1 MMRAGR
7 FRYYVARS
15 IEDAAAAL
23 ANEGPAAMLLAGGTD
38 LLPNMKRRQNAPDV
52 LISLRHVRELRGIA
66 CNGETTI
73 GAGTTL
79 ADIVQTTALAQ
90 KHRALVCAAAQ
101 VASPL
106 IRNTATIGGNICLDT
121 RCNYYNQTYEWR
133 NAIGF
138 CLRGPLPDGVCW
150 VAPSSTRCWAVAS
163 SDTAPALIALGARV
177 TLRSI
182 EGERDLALED
192 LYVDDGARPLTKR
205 ADEIV
210 TSILIP
216 SRATRSTYWKLRRRG
231 SIDFP
236 VLGVAAAIRFGPHD
250 VVEEARIV
258 LGAVASHPL
267 LVPESQLL
275 VGRQL
280 TDDVIAEFADNASR
294 HAKPLDTS
302 DFQMTWRKTVARS
315 FLSGT
320 LRELRGDD
328 PNTFPLLAREAAAA
342 ADRGRRI
349 VFTRRRGDAEEEAG

>member
-1 MMRAGR
+1 MMRAGA
-7 FRYYVARS
+7 FRYHAARS
-15 IEDAAAAL
+15 LADAAAAL
-23 ANEGPAAMLLAGGTD
+23 AGEGPGAMLLAGGTD
-38 LLPNMKRRQNAPDV
+38 LVPNMKRRQNTPEV

-66 CNGETTI
+66 GNGETTI

-79 ADIVQTTALAQ
+79 ADIVQTSALAER
-90 KHRALVCAAAQ
+90 HRALVCAARQ
-101 VASPL
+101 VATPL
-106 IRNTATIGGNICLDT
+106 IRNRATIGGNLCLDT
-121 RCNYYNQTYEWR
+121 RCNYFNQTYEWR
-133 NAIGF
+133 KSIGF
-138 CLRGPLPDGVCW
+138 CLRGPLPDGICW

-177 TLRSI
+177 ILRSV
-182 EGERDLALED
+182 EGERDLPLQD
-192 LYVDDGARPLTKR
+192 LYADDGARPLTKR

-216 SRATRSTYWKLRRRG
+216 SPATRSTYWKLRRRG

-236 VLGVAAAIRFGPHD
+236 VLGVAAAIRFGPGN

-258 LGAVASHPL
+258 LGAVASQPL

-275 VGRQL
+275 AGHPL
-280 TDDVIAEFADNASR
+280 TDEVIAEFADSASR

-302 DFQMTWRKTVARS
+302 DFQMTWRKTVVRS

-328 PNTFPLLAREAAAA
+328 PSRFPLLAREAAAA
-342 ADRGRRI
+342 GRGFG
-349 VFTRRRGDAEEEAG
+349 VV

>member
-7 FRYYVARS
+7 FRYHAARS
-15 IEDAAAAL
+15 VADAAAAL
-23 ANEGPAAMLLAGGTD
+23 AHEGPGAMLLAGGTD
-38 LLPNMKRRQNAPDV
+38 LLPNMKRRQDAPEV
-52 LISLRHVRELRGIA
+52 LVSLRHVRELRGIA
-66 CNGETTI
+66 CNGETAI

-79 ADIVQTTALAQ
+79 GEIVRTMALAGE
-90 KHRALVCAAAQ
+90 HRALLCATGQ

-106 IRNTATIGGNICLDT
+106 IRSTATIGGNLCLDT

-133 NAIGF
+133 EAIGF
-138 CLRGPLPDGVCW
+138 CLRGPHPGGTCW
-150 VAPSSTRCWAVAS
+150 VAPSSTRCWAAAS

-177 TLRSI
+177 ILHSV

-192 LYVDDGARPLTKR
+192 LYVDDGARPLAKR
-205 ADEIV
+205 ANEIV
-210 TSILIP
+210 TSIRIP
-216 SRATRSTYWKLRRRG
+216 SRGTRSTYWKLRRRG

-250 VVEEARIV
+250 IVEEARIV

-267 LVPESQLL
+267 LVPESELL

-280 TDDVIAEFADNASR
+280 TDDVVEELAGRAAG

-302 DFQMTWRKTVARS
+302 DFQMTWRKSVTRPFV
-315 FLSGT
+315 SGV

-328 PNTFPLLAREAAAA
+328 PGTFPLLAREAAAA
-342 ADRGRRI
+342 AARSRP
-349 VFTRRRGDAEEEAG
+349 VL